1 MCADDPLIRLW
12 GVAQPR
18 KVLAQVRCWNE
29 SRILASMAERSERG
43 QTDWGATLE
52 ALLEG
57 DALALARLTRL
68 INGFLG
74 RWNAYDFRSDWDDL
88 VQEVVVAGAVCTALA
103 AESADGPDLV

>member
-1 MCADDPLIRLW
+1 
-12 GVAQPR
+12 
-18 KVLAQVRCWNE
+18 
-29 SRILASMAERSERG
+29 MAERSERG

-88 VQEVVVAGAVCTALA
+88 VQEVVVAGAIALRDGKIRDRRA
-103 AESADGPDLV
+103 VVGYLDHGALQVHRSLEGAHADPRR